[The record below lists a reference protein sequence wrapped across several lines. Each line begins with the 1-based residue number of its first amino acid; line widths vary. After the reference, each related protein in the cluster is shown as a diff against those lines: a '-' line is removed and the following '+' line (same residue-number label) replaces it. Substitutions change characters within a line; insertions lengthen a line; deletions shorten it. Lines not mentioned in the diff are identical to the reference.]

1 MRNYR
6 RYARAAARGKSG
18 NQDFWLSFSDLMS
31 VLVLV
36 FILVLFY
43 ILYQYFLIS
52 DAYQE
57 KLDEM
62 LVVEAALSDKET
74 ELTEAQDILALQQS
88 ELETAQTDLTD
99 AQEEL
104 ARQQLLLTLAQQS
117 LEDSEADLATKQDEL
132 DAALILLAE
141 REGSV
146 IALENEITA
155 KQEQIDSQQAQL
167 EELVGVRSRIIDK
180 LSQELKDNNI
190 NAQVDPDSGSILLES
205 DLMFEFASHG
215 MSDKGKEYIDSFLP
229 VYLDVLLAEENQ
241 DFVSEIIIE
250 GHTDNKGSYLSNL
263 QLSQERA
270 YAVAEYALGESDSLT
285 GSQKVQLREMLTAN
299 GRSFSDPILD
309 ENGMVDDDAS
319 RRVVIKFRLTD
330 EQMIKQMQTILE

>member
-6 RYARAAARGKSG
+6 RYARAAQRGRSG

-52 DAYQE
+52 DAYQV

-62 LVVEAALSDKET
+62 LVIEAALSEKET
-74 ELTEAQDILALQQS
+74 ELATQKT
-88 ELETAQTDLTD
+88 ELESAQSGLTE

-104 ARQQLLLTLAQQS
+104 AHQQLMLNLAQQS
-117 LEDSEADLATKQDEL
+117 LEDSETVLADKQAEL
-132 DAALILLAE
+132 DAALILLSE
-141 REGSV
+141 REGAV
-146 IALENEITA
+146 IALEDEIAA
-155 KQEQIDSQQAQL
+155 KQEQIDTQQAQL
-167 EELVGVRSRIIDK
+167 EELVGVRSRIILL
-180 LSQELKDNNI
+180 LSEALKGNNI
-190 NAQVDPDSGSILLES
+190 SAQVDPDSGAILLES
-205 DLMFEFASHG
+205 DVLFEYGS
-215 MSDKGKEYIDSFLP
+215 SDLSSEGKKYIDSFLP
-229 VYLDVLLAEENQ
+229 VYLDVLFSEENSEY
-241 DFVSEIIIE
+241 VSEIIIE

-270 YAVAEYALGESDSLT
+270 FAVANYAMGESTSLDS
-285 GSQKVQLREMLTAN
+285 SQKLQFRELLTAN
-299 GRSFSDPILD
+299 GRSFSDPIVD
-309 ENGMVDDDAS
+309 ENGAIDDDAS

-330 EQMIKQMQTILE
+330 EQMIRQMQDILE